1 MSDEEIRI
9 KRNIMLIAGSLFFL
23 ALIAF
28 KVVIELLGLL
38 LFICVILIGLA
49 YTVEAI
55 IQFLT
60 KK

>member
-23 ALIAF
+23 ALISF